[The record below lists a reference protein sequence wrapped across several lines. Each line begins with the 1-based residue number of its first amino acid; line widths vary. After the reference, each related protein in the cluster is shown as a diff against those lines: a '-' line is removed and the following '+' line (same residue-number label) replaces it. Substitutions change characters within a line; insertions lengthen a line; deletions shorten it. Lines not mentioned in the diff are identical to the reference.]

1 MSVKS
6 TGASAQSQCT
16 RWACEKG
23 GHVDCDVGDG
33 TPGGRHFLVHSGQR
47 GHGNLGR
54 GPCSSGGGNGSA
66 GTAAWAVLGAAATG
80 MGGVKMRKGFTL
92 GFAIIL
98 TGLSS
103 QSELDCHTPREI
115 IYDFK

>member
-16 RWACEKG
+16 RWACEEG
-23 GHVDCDVGDG
+23 GHVDCDAGDG

-80 MGGVKMRKGFTL
+80 MEEDHKGWGALCGDKSCMGT
-92 GFAIIL
+92 
-98 TGLSS
+98 
-103 QSELDCHTPREI
+103 
-115 IYDFK
+115 